1 MFFRSCL
8 FLMILYDLIL
18 TVITLPVGLFW
29 SAPQR
34 SVSRWFVATT
44 MCSAPTASKC
54 GWRRAVS
61 VPPVGWP
68 SPQKTPAEKS
78 LVMSAHL
85 CHILLFLIFK
95 AAELSF
101 MWDDVWLNVYMFTG
115 ATTDCESSE
124 SDAVKRRLRKTR
136 GELLLRE
143 YEVLLVK
150 HPMKWFDEHNVLL
163 IFPV

>member
-1 MFFRSCL
+1 
-8 FLMILYDLIL
+8 
-18 TVITLPVGLFW
+18 
-29 SAPQR
+29 
-34 SVSRWFVATT
+34 
-44 MCSAPTASKC
+44 
-54 GWRRAVS
+54 
-61 VPPVGWP
+61 
-68 SPQKTPAEKS
+68 
-78 LVMSAHL
+78 
-85 CHILLFLIFK
+85 
-95 AAELSF
+95 

-150 HPMKWFDEHNVLL
+150 HPMKWFDEHDVLL